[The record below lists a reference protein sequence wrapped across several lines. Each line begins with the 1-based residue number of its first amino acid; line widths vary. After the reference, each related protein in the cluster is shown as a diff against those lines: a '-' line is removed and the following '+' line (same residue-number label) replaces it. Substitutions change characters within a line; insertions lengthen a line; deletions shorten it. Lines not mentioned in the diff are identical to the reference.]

1 MKVVTFSIFKGGTAK
16 TTSTVNTAAALA
28 HRGKKVLVIDLDQ
41 QASATRY
48 LDLDSEQLALPGST
62 PVCPYCSVS

>member
-28 HRGKKVLVIDLDQ
+28 KKGLKVLVVDLDHSVLTGPSC
-41 QASATRY
+41 QALNLKSKQATQENIGG
-48 LDLDSEQLALPGST
+48 L
-62 PVCPYCSVS
+62 V